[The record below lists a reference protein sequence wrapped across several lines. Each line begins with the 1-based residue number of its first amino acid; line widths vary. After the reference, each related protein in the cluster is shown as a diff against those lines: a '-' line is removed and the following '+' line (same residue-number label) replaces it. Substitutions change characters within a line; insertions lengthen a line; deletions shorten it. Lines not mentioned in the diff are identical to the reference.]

1 MNEDELTRRP
11 RRRRGGEAQQSAF
24 PDTGASESEEASADS
39 AADPSAADSEWS
51 PGNSIVAPY
60 ESGEGETGPQQVP
73 DDVVPGEAATIDDPG
88 IQPAADLTVPDE
100 DQAMPAAEADEGTAE
115 PAPTA
120 SGEDLADEG
129 LEGSPSII
137 AGELRDYDEAP
148 VTAEGEVAQG
158 VENEAVP
165 SEVESAPGGITPEGA
180 DAPVETPTDEELR
193 PRRRERRPGDL
204 VEAVAAQQQA
214 MPPAPLEVPSSVP
227 PRKGR
232 GRKQEQRR
240 PARQV
245 DFASVQVDRED
256 DLSTVFGKLHT
267 ATSPRVALVAHGG
280 NRELEQS
287 KLSLRRLKRYSEQT
301 GKDMV
306 LVSRRW
312 TLRAKARR
320 EGVRTAYMTR
330 GIRWGRR
337 RRVGVSIPGLGS
349 LTRLVV
355 GLGVIFAILL
365 GAYLII
371 PSATIKIRPTITPI
385 SKPVQA
391 TVSLDVEEPDF
402 ETGELPADRLKVS
415 VPFKIAV
422 PVTGEGDVPTGRAT
436 GVVVFTNA
444 KDEAVAIPKG
454 TRVKTADAV
463 VFLTDEEIEVPAGGE
478 QDVEVSALVEGSSG
492 AVPADSLTILEGDLL
507 GAVTVTN
514 PQATDPE
521 GTTTQPVVS
530 EDDLANL
537 RTVAV
542 EQVTDTAMDQL
553 REANPG
559 ALIFQDTLVVQI
571 VKEEFSAAIGEQAN
585 WVTIDADLSVT
596 AIAASANDLK
606 DMAKFWL
613 AEDLNEDEVLLDSTL
628 TAELAPDATVDYDEE
643 AGIVGADILLQ
654 GGVIPYFDPKT
665 LKDDVAGTNVDDAR
679 LYLEDSFPSL
689 TEPTVDRGP
698 SWLPGGL
705 PRFDWR
711 IQLIVE
717 PGP

>member
-1 MNEDELTRRP
+1 MNEEELTQRP
-11 RRRRGGEAQQSAF
+11 RRRRGGEAQQWAL
-24 PDTGASESEEASADS
+24 PGTDQPTNDDGAVEEPAET
-39 AADPSAADSEWS
+39 AADAEWT
-51 PGNSIVAPY
+51 PGSSIVAPY
-60 ESGEGETGPQQVP
+60 EPGDGAAAAESADGDLPLDVEPAAAEPGGNQPGPIAEAVSDASA
-73 DDVVPGEAATIDDPG
+73 DDRSIEAAEEAVVET
-88 IQPAADLTVPDE
+88 DLD
-100 DQAMPAAEADEGTAE
+100 APAAEA
-115 PAPTA
+115 
-120 SGEDLADEG
+120 S
-129 LEGSPSII
+129 SII
-137 AGELRDYDEAP
+137 EGPLRDYDESP
-148 VTAEGEVAQG
+148 GEPG
-158 VENEAVP
+158 D
-165 SEVESAPGGITPEGA
+165 SEA
-180 DAPVETPTDEELR
+180 DAIGEPLTDAEPALAGDGTPQVEESPAAPEEPQ
-193 PRRRERRPGDL
+193 PRRRERRPGDI

-214 MPPAPLEVPSSVP
+214 MPPAPLEVPAATPVP

-232 GRKQEQRR
+232 GRGRRPEQRR
-240 PARQV
+240 GTPRQV

-287 KLSLRRLKRYSEQT
+287 KLSLRRLKRYGEQT
-301 GKDMV
+301 GKDVV

-312 TLRAKARR
+312 NLRAKARR

-349 LTRLVV
+349 VTRLVV
-355 GLGVIFAILL
+355 GLGVIFAVLL
-365 GAYLII
+365 GAYLVV

-402 ETGELPADRLKVS
+402 ETGELPAERLKVS

-422 PVTGEGDVPTGRAT
+422 PVTGEGEVPTGTAT
-436 GVVVFTNA
+436 GVVVFTNP
-444 KDEAVAIPKG
+444 KDEIVTIPEG

-463 VFLTDEEIEVPAGGE
+463 VFLTDEEIDVPAGGE
-478 QDVEVSALVEGSSG
+478 QDVEVTALIEGPSG

-514 PQATDPE
+514 PQPTDPE
-521 GTTTQPVVS
+521 GTTTQPIVS

-542 EQVTDTAMDQL
+542 EQVSDTAMEQL
-553 REANPG
+553 RTENPG
-559 ALIFQDTLVVQI
+559 ALVFGDTLVVQI
-571 VKEEFSAAIGEQAN
+571 VKEEFSAALGEQAN

-596 AIAASANDLK
+596 AIAASAQDLR

-628 TAELAPDATVDYDEE
+628 TAELAPDAAVDYDDE
-643 AGIVGADILLQ
+643 AGIVGAEILLQ
-654 GGVIPYFDPKT
+654 GGIIPYFDPAE
-665 LKDDVAGTNVDDAR
+665 LKDDIAGTNVDDAR

-689 TEPTVDRGP
+689 TEPTVERGP
-698 SWLPGGL
+698 GWLPGGL

>member
-1 MNEDELTRRP
+1 MNEEELTQRP
-11 RRRRGGEAQQSAF
+11 RRRRGGEAQQWAL
-24 PDTGASESEEASADS
+24 PGTDQPINDDGAVEEPAET
-39 AADPSAADSEWS
+39 AADAEWT
-51 PGNSIVAPY
+51 PGSSIVAPY
-60 ESGEGETGPQQVP
+60 EPGDGAAAVEEAGGGDVSLDVEPATADLGAELPEAESIADAVSDSLP
-73 DDVVPGEAATIDDPG
+73 DDGSIEAAEEAV
-88 IQPAADLTVPDE
+88 AATDLDT
-100 DQAMPAAEADEGTAE
+100 PAAEA
-115 PAPTA
+115 
-120 SGEDLADEG
+120 S
-129 LEGSPSII
+129 SII
-137 AGELRDYDEAP
+137 EGPLRDYDESP
-148 VTAEGEVAQG
+148 DDRED
-158 VENEAVP
+158 
-165 SEVESAPGGITPEGA
+165 SEA
-180 DAPVETPTDEELR
+180 DAIGEPPADAGPPLAGDRTAPQVEEAPAAPEEPQ
-193 PRRRERRPGDL
+193 PRRRERRPGDI

-214 MPPAPLEVPSSVP
+214 MPPAPLEVPAATPPP

-232 GRKQEQRR
+232 GRGRRPEQRR
-240 PARQV
+240 GTPRQV

-267 ATSPRVALVAHGG
+267 ATSARVALVAHGG

-287 KLSLRRLKRYSEQT
+287 KLSLRRLKRYGEQT
-301 GKDMV
+301 GKDVV

-312 TLRAKARR
+312 NLRAKARR

-349 LTRLVV
+349 VTRLVV
-355 GLGVIFAILL
+355 GLGVIFAVLL
-365 GAYLII
+365 GAYLIV

-402 ETGELPADRLKVS
+402 ETGELPAERLKVS

-422 PVTGEGDVPTGRAT
+422 PVTGEGEVPTGTAS
-436 GVVVFTNA
+436 GVVVFTNP
-444 KDEAVAIPKG
+444 KDEIVTIPEG

-463 VFLTDEEIEVPAGGE
+463 VFLTDEEIDVPAGGE
-478 QDVEVSALVEGSSG
+478 QDVEVTALIEGPSG

-514 PQATDPE
+514 PQPTDPE
-521 GTTTQPVVS
+521 GTTTQPIVS

-542 EQVTDTAMDQL
+542 EQVSDTAMEQL
-553 REANPG
+553 RTENPG
-559 ALIFQDTLVVQI
+559 ALVFGDTLVVQI
-571 VKEEFSAAIGEQAN
+571 VKEEFSAALGEQAN

-596 AIAASANDLK
+596 AIAASAQDLR

-613 AEDLNEDEVLLDSTL
+613 AEDLNEDEVLLDRTL
-628 TAELAPDATVDYDEE
+628 TAELAPDAAVDYDEE
-643 AGIVGADILLQ
+643 AGIVGAEILLQ
-654 GGVIPYFDPKT
+654 GGIIPYFDPAE
-665 LKDDVAGTNVDDAR
+665 LKDDIAGTNVDDAR

-698 SWLPGGL
+698 GWLPGGL